1 MGIVLQRT
9 LSAGFIAPCLPLTPS
24 DRQPARSGFTKS
36 TRRLSDDVPARGQR
50 RAAAHPQRTRLGTTL
65 PAVIEAVAALR
76 VRSCLLDGEAV
87 YCDENGVALFAK
99 LRQRRNDR
107 HVILRAFDLLELD
120 GKDLR
125 REPLERRKVL
135 LVRLQNISG
144 VALSELAKRARLYVP
159 RPVWEGA

>member
-1 MGIVLQRT
+1 M
-9 LSAGFIAPCLPLTPS
+9 
-24 DRQPARSGFTKS
+24 
-36 TRRLSDDVPARGQR
+36 
-50 RAAAHPQRTRLGTTL
+50 
-65 PAVIEAVAALR
+65 
-76 VRSCLLDGEAV
+76 RSCLLDGEAV

-99 LRQRRNDR
+99 LHQRRNDR

-135 LVRLQNISG
+135 LMRLQNISG